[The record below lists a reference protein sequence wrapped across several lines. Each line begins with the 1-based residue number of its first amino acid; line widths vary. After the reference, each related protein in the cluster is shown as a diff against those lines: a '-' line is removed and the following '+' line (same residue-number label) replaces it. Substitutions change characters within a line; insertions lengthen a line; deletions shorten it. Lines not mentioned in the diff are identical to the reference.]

1 MSNWIYLLVAIVLE
15 ILATS
20 CMKLSEGFSKVLPS
34 ILMFV
39 LYGIC
44 FTIMTFVLT
53 KIELGVVYAIW
64 SGLGTAV
71 ISAIGIFWLNES
83 ASLVKIGA
91 ILLIIIGVA
100 ILKLNP
106 ESSILDE
113 KKLFQA
119 QVTGMTIPETTQAV
133 KIEEALSPAENT
145 VLLMPQMLTNYP
157 KLEQPSKTRSEQL
170 ENQT

>member
-1 MSNWIYLLVAIVLE
+1 MNNWIFLLLAIFLE

-44 FTIMTFVLT
+44 FTIMTFVLK

-64 SGLGTAV
+64 SGLGTAA

-83 ASLVKIGA
+83 ASIVKIGA
-91 ILLIIIGVA
+91 ILLIIIGVV

-113 KKLFQA
+113 KKVFQG
-119 QVTGMTIPETTQAV
+119 QVTGMSSPETTQPV
-133 KIEEALSPAENT
+133 KIEEVPSLAENT
-145 VLLMPQMLTNYP
+145 VLLMPQILTKYP
-157 KLEQPSKTRSEQL
+157 KLEQPSKSISEQL
-170 ENQT
+170 DLN